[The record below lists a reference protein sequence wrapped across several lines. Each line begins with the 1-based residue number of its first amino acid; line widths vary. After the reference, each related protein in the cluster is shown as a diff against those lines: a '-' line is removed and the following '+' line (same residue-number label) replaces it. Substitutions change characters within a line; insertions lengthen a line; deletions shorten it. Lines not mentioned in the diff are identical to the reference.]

1 MICDNL
7 RGISSPPRAKR
18 EMAEGIRIGATDN
31 GYVYLGNGMWQD
43 TEDGRVYDA
52 KGNMLKARGAEPH
65 KKSRRILD
73 AFAQMPGFDS
83 WDEM

>member
-52 KGNMLKARGAEPH
+52 KGNMLGGPKRKGMQKEIKKNFRCFCSNAR
-65 KKSRRILD
+65 
-73 AFAQMPGFDS
+73 F
-83 WDEM
+83 